1 METIPT
7 VMAARVLR
15 GSKAYTTKTMNR
27 KKGTW
32 GQCTPKVNM
41 AQDHVGGEVLSLSA
55 PGTSQPWDLS
65 SLPYM
70 LRQRNRHTA
79 GQKDLRCLAHRLNTE
94 SLCH

>member
-32 GQCTPKVNM
+32 GQWTPRVNM

-70 LRQRNRHTA
+70 VRHRNRHS
-79 GQKDLRCLAHRLNTE
+79 RTE
-94 SLCH
+94 RALFIT